1 VGGFDKG
8 LEREDRQKERNEGTN
23 EGVSRKEKLKKNII
37 AVEKKNYVV
46 AIDIG
51 TSEVVI
57 AVGSLTAEGAVNIET
72 IVTEGCDGMLAGL
85 VDNSQMV
92 VDSLRRARE
101 KAEQQAGIAITDA
114 YVTISG
120 KFVRCARYTDHVF
133 VADAD
138 NCISEQDVNALSERM
153 RNVKSSEGEIIMEHY
168 PITYKGTSGSE
179 MKNPVGSYSP
189 QLSSTYNFILCD
201 KESRERLLRVFR
213 AVGIKIRQL
222 YAGAAV
228 VGESVVNSDEKEEG
242 VAVVDIG
249 SGVTDVAVYS
259 GGVLR
264 YIATIPMG
272 GAVVNADI
280 RAYAGTIPVKMI
292 ETLKR
297 RYGSAVVDITPDE
310 LITVKSGSRAI
321 KPIQRLNLAAV
332 IEARMSDIA
341 EYVWSEIKESGY
353 AKKLAAGIV
362 LTGGGSALDHLAD
375 LFQRVTKQEVRVACA
390 EMGVATEALEMV
402 ASPNLT
408 MAVSLLMR
416 GAKVGPCPV
425 GVLRT
430 PTPSAVVESEPVKPA
445 VPVTPVPETPV
456 APVAPVTPEV
466 PQQPAETEQ
475 KPVTVAEKLAE
486 QVAQSAK
493 VEETEDDDLDE
504 VPSRKKRSLGEKIND
519 WLNRAF
525 KPEQGEDDF

>member
-1 VGGFDKG
+1 MGGFDKG
-8 LEREDRQKERNEGTN
+8 LEREDRQKGRNEGRK
-23 EGVSRKEKLKKNII
+23 EGVSHKEKLKKNII

-153 RNVKSSEGEIIMEHY
+153 RNVKSADGEIIMEHY

-201 KESRERLLRVFR
+201 KEARERLLRVFR

-228 VGESVVNSDEKEEG
+228 VGESVLNSDEKEEG

-430 PTPSAVVESEPVKPA
+430 PTPAVVVESEPVKPV

-456 APVAPVTPEV
+456 TPVTPV
-466 PQQPAETEQ
+466 APQQPAEPEQ
-475 KPVTVAEKLAE
+475 KPTTVAEKLAE
-486 QVAQSAK
+486 QVAQTAK
-493 VEETEDDDLDE
+493 VEEPEDDDLEE
-504 VPSRKKRSLGEKIND
+504 VASKKKRSLGEKIND

>member
-1 VGGFDKG
+1 M
-8 LEREDRQKERNEGTN
+8 
-23 EGVSRKEKLKKNII
+23 
-37 AVEKKNYVV
+37 KNYVV
-46 AIDIG
+46 AIDVG
-51 TSEVVI
+51 SSEIKI
-57 AVGSLTAEGAVNIET
+57 AVGSIAEGGAINIEC
-72 IVTEGCDGMLAGL
+72 IVTEPCDGVTAGL
-85 VDNSQMV
+85 ISNNQTAGNA
-92 VDSLRRARE
+92 LRAARE
-101 KAEQQAGIAITDA
+101 KAEKLTGIAITDA

-133 VADAD
+133 VEDKD
-138 NCISEQDVNALSERM
+138 NCIAREDVLNLSNRM
-153 RNVKSSEGEIIMEHY
+153 HNVKAEDNENIMDLF
-168 PITYKGTSGSE
+168 PINYKSDMGVE
-179 MKNPVGSYSP
+179 MKNPVGSYSK

-201 KESRERLLRVFR
+201 KEARERLLRVFR

-228 VGESVVNSDEKEEG
+228 VGESVLNSDEKEEG

-430 PTPSAVVESEPVKPA
+430 PTPAAVVESEPVT
-445 VPVTPVPETPV
+445 PVAPVAPVPETPV
-456 APVAPVTPEV
+456 APAAPVTPEV
-466 PQQPAETEQ
+466 PQQPAE
-475 KPVTVAEKLAE
+475 PE
-486 QVAQSAK
+486 QVAQNAK
-493 VEETEDDDLDE
+493 AEEPEDDDLEE
-504 VPSRKKRSLGEKIND
+504 VASKKKRSLGEKIND

>member
-1 VGGFDKG
+1 
-8 LEREDRQKERNEGTN
+8 
-23 EGVSRKEKLKKNII
+23 
-37 AVEKKNYVV
+37 
-46 AIDIG
+46 
-51 TSEVVI
+51 
-57 AVGSLTAEGAVNIET
+57 
-72 IVTEGCDGMLAGL
+72 
-85 VDNSQMV
+85 
-92 VDSLRRARE
+92 
-101 KAEQQAGIAITDA
+101 
-114 YVTISG
+114 
-120 KFVRCARYTDHVF
+120 
-133 VADAD
+133 
-138 NCISEQDVNALSERM
+138 
-153 RNVKSSEGEIIMEHY
+153 
-168 PITYKGTSGSE
+168 
-179 MKNPVGSYSP
+179 
-189 QLSSTYNFILCD
+189 
-201 KESRERLLRVFR
+201 LRVFR

-445 VPVTPVPETPV
+445 VPVTPVPEIPV

-466 PQQPAETEQ
+466 PQQPAEPEQ

-493 VEETEDDDLDE
+493 VEEPEDDDLDE
-504 VPSRKKRSLGEKIND
+504 VPSKKKRSLGEKIND
-519 WLNRAF
+519 WLNKAF

>member
-1 VGGFDKG
+1 
-8 LEREDRQKERNEGTN
+8 
-23 EGVSRKEKLKKNII
+23 
-37 AVEKKNYVV
+37 
-46 AIDIG
+46 
-51 TSEVVI
+51 
-57 AVGSLTAEGAVNIET
+57 
-72 IVTEGCDGMLAGL
+72 M
-85 VDNSQMV
+85 
-92 VDSLRRARE
+92 
-101 KAEQQAGIAITDA
+101 
-114 YVTISG
+114 
-120 KFVRCARYTDHVF
+120 
-133 VADAD
+133 
-138 NCISEQDVNALSERM
+138 
-153 RNVKSSEGEIIMEHY
+153 
-168 PITYKGTSGSE
+168 
-179 MKNPVGSYSP
+179 
-189 QLSSTYNFILCD
+189 
-201 KESRERLLRVFR
+201 
-213 AVGIKIRQL
+213 
-222 YAGAAV
+222 
-228 VGESVVNSDEKEEG
+228 
-242 VAVVDIG
+242 VDIG

-430 PTPSAVVESEPVKPA
+430 PTPAMVENEPVT
-445 VPVTPVPETPV
+445 PVAPVAPVPETPV
-456 APVAPVTPEV
+456 APAAPVTPV
-466 PQQPAETEQ
+466 APQQPAEPEQ

-486 QVAQSAK
+486 QVAQNAK
-493 VEETEDDDLDE
+493 VEEIEGDDLE
-504 VPSRKKRSLGEKIND
+504 EGASKKKRSLGEKIND